1 MRQLRNRVFKLRED
15 ADNIYHLA
23 RTEGT
28 PTINWGN
35 MMEEKLVRAS
45 CISPGHAGVVHSVP
59 ASPEAQGLGGLLGLP
74 VNTPVLNRLFA
85 QIEVISSQDSQYYHG
100 VLAS

>member
-1 MRQLRNRVFKLRED
+1 MCFLSMRQLRNRVFKLRED

-35 MMEEKLVRAS
+35 MMEEKLVRTA
-45 CISPGHAGVVHSVP
+45 CISPGTLVLFIQYPLLPKLRVLGVCW
-59 ASPEAQGLGGLLGLP
+59 GFL
-74 VNTPVLNRLFA
+74 
-85 QIEVISSQDSQYYHG
+85 
-100 VLAS
+100 